1 MLRTGVLLLS
11 FAVFLSACAKMY
23 PSPEVDR
30 AINFMGVRDIVPPG
44 GTARMVLS
52 HGMCSGSHDVN
63 WVVKR
68 LKHISEIVAATE
80 PAEVSAA
87 ELESNAKSSGNGAVK
102 LYEANV
108 NGSEGRNY
116 QLSFIVWGRAVDQA
130 RAQLDN
136 DSGRAPQAGQP
147 RRAALNSTLK
157 STLMN
162 DCLVDAVVYLGPAGN
177 VIREGT
183 REIWCKIFG
192 GQVRNSNGRLDDTT
206 TCDVRPSHSTAPDAV
221 FLVPESL
228 GAKVMFDAFRQVEVI
243 GTTKAQALGPVGG
256 LHFVTNQVLL
266 LDQAGL
272 SERTGENVLTRSNES
287 SLSSFIAE
295 VDPINSLARTSS
307 NNVTAPVPIV
317 GYTDPNDVLGYRLLE
332 QQTPEGKDFEVINVL
347 LSNTETAFPFWPLL
361 ANPIAAH
368 RGAEDVDDIFRMIID
383 GADQES

>member
-1 MLRTGVLLLS
+1 
-11 FAVFLSACAKMY
+11 MY
-23 PSPEVDR
+23 PTPEVDL
-30 AINFMGVRDIVPPG
+30 AMNFMGVRDIVPPG
-44 GTARMVLS
+44 GTARMILS

-68 LKHISEIVAATE
+68 LRKISEIVTE
-80 PAEVSAA
+80 EKTPEISVA
-87 ELESNAKSSGNGAVK
+87 ELESKAKRSKNGTVK
-102 LYEANV
+102 LYEASV
-108 NGSEGRNY
+108 SGREGRKY
-116 QLSFIVWGRAVDQA
+116 ELSFIVWGRAVDHA
-130 RAQLDN
+130 RKQLDK
-136 DSGRAPQAGQP
+136 DSGRSPKADQP

-183 REIWCKIFG
+183 REIWCEIFSG
-192 GQVRNSNGRLDDTT
+192 HVQNSNGDLDGTT
-206 TCDVRPSHSTAPDAV
+206 TCEVKSEHSTASNAV

-228 GAKVMFDAFRQVEVI
+228 GAKVMFDAFRQVEVV

-272 SERTGENVLTRSNES
+272 SEGTGKNALTRSSES

-295 VDPINSLARTSS
+295 VDPVNSLARTSS
-307 NNVTAPVPIV
+307 KNVTAPVPIV

-332 QQTPEGKDFEVINVL
+332 QQKPEGKDFEVINVL